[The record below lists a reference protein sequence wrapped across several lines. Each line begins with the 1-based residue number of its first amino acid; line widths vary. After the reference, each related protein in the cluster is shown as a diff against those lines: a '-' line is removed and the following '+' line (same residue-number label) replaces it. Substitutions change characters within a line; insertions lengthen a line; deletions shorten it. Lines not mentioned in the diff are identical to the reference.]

1 MKIRWGTLKH
11 TIEQLK
17 AKEKNWT
24 ERENMNHH
32 IQRPLNKSHRTYQKI
47 QGIEWNRLM
56 YIAQR
61 NEKKNHLNWNSINGK
76 PFAILRNKLKA
87 SSQISNRNI
96 FIPISSIF

>member
-61 NEKKNHLNWNSINGK
+61 NEKKIT
-76 PFAILRNKLKA
+76 
-87 SSQISNRNI
+87 
-96 FIPISSIF
+96 